1 MSEERKDGMST
12 VAGEENPAARKK
24 TGRVRDVG
32 WIALLLALL
41 WAGTIAF
48 YNVPAFH
55 RLLHPHPAEGVG
67 GGEIVS
73 GKYTC
78 PMHPFIVNDRPGAC
92 PICGMTLVPQESMAS
107 YGGSSPGGA
116 AEKSA
121 RKILYWTDPMIPGDR
136 SDRPGKSPMGMDRV
150 PVYEEAAVGS
160 VSVNSAQRV
169 MANVATEKVA
179 MREFSLDT
187 IAVGKIAWDE
197 RKVAKVA
204 ARFGGRVEK
213 LHVNFTGTRV
223 DRGQPLLDIYSPE
236 LVATQREYL
245 LAREGL
251 VRMKESP
258 YGDAREMS
266 SGLLAAVRRRLA
278 LWNVT
283 DAQIEELE
291 RTGEPRTAFTVFAP
305 ASGVV
310 TERLVTAGQ
319 YVMEGTLLYAIADLG
334 NVWILAEIYETE
346 IHKVAVGTQ
355 ASITTDAYPGREFR
369 GRVAFVDPFLNPE
382 TRTVRVRVDLP
393 NPGGLL
399 KPEMFVNVS
408 FRGKQGKALSVPDT
422 AVLVTGRMAMAWVET
437 APNAFEPRVV
447 RTGQKSGGY
456 YEILSGLSEG
466 DTVVTSGGFLLDS
479 ESQLKGG
486 TAGSHA
492 GHGAAGSPPD
502 GKREQPSG
510 PSPAAGPSVDPH
522 AAHGAK

>member
-1 MSEERKDGMST
+1 VSEERKDET
-12 VAGEENPAARKK
+12 REENGAESPPLQEKKGRKRA
-24 TGRVRDVG
+24 GW

-55 RLLHPHPAEGVG
+55 RLLHPHPAEEVG
-67 GGEIVS
+67 GRSEAAS
-73 GKYTC
+73 GKFTC
-78 PMHPFIVNDRPGAC
+78 PMHPFIVKDRPGAC

-107 YGGSSPGGA
+107 SGA
-116 AEKSA
+116 APA
-121 RKILYWTDPMIPGDR
+121 DGGDAA
-136 SDRPGKSPMGMDRV
+136 GK
-150 PVYEEAAVGS
+150 
-160 VSVNSAQRV
+160 VSMNPTQRV

-187 IAVGKIAWDE
+187 VAVGKIAWDE

-213 LHVNFTGTRV
+213 LHVDFTGTRV
-223 DRGQPLLDIYSPE
+223 VRGQSLLDIYSPE
-236 LVATQREYL
+236 LIATQREYL
-245 LAREGL
+245 LARKGVER
-251 VRMKESP
+251 VKESP
-258 YGDAREMS
+258 YADAREMS
-266 SGLLAAVRRRLA
+266 SGLLAATRRRLA

-291 RTGEPRTAFTVFAP
+291 RTGEPRTMFTVFAP

-408 FRGKQGKALSVPDT
+408 FREKKGKALSVPDT

-437 APNAFEPRVV
+437 TPNTFEPRVV

-466 DTVVTSGGFLLDS
+466 DMVVTSGGFLLDS

-492 GHGAAGSPPD
+492 GHGAAGSPP
-502 GKREQPSG
+502 GRQQETPQAAP
-510 PSPAAGPSVDPH
+510 PAAPPSVDPH
-522 AAHGAK
+522 AGHGGK

>member
-1 MSEERKDGMST
+1 MSEETREQLRQGTGEGSPSVQEKKGRKRT
-12 VAGEENPAARKK
+12 AW
-24 TGRVRDVG
+24 

-55 RLLHPHPAEGVG
+55 RLLHPHPAEEVG
-67 GGEIVS
+67 GAGTVS

-78 PMHPFIVNDRPGAC
+78 PMHPFIVTDRPGAC

-107 YGGSSPGGA
+107 SGGASPGGA

-136 SDRPGKSPMGMDRV
+136 SDKPGKSPMGMDRV
-150 PVYEEAAVGS
+150 PVYEEEAVGS
-160 VSVNSAQRV
+160 VSVNPAQRV

-179 MREFSLDT
+179 MRELSLDT

-213 LHVNFTGTRV
+213 LHVDFTGTRV
-223 DRGQPLLDIYSPE
+223 VRGQPLLDIYSPE
-236 LVATQREYL
+236 LIATQREYL
-245 LAREGL
+245 LARKG
-251 VRMKESP
+251 VDRVKESP
-258 YGDAREMS
+258 YRDAREMS
-266 SGLLAAVRRRLA
+266 SGLLAAAHRRLA

-291 RTGEPRTAFTVFAP
+291 RTGEPKTMFTVFAP
-305 ASGVV
+305 AGGIV
-310 TERLVTAGQ
+310 TERLVTSGQ
-319 YVMEGTLLYAIADLG
+319 YVMEGTLLYAIADLS
-334 NVWILAEIYETE
+334 NVWIMAEIYETE
-346 IHKVAVGTQ
+346 IHKVSVGTQ
-355 ASITTDAYPGREFR
+355 AKVTTDAYPGREFR

-382 TRTVRVRVDLP
+382 TRTVRVRVNLP
-393 NPGGLL
+393 NPGELL

-408 FRGKQGKALSVPDT
+408 FRGKRGKALSVPDT

-437 APNAFEPRVV
+437 APNTFEPRVV
-447 RTGQKSGGY
+447 RTGQKSDGY

-466 DTVVTSGGFLLDS
+466 ETVVTSGGFLLDS

-492 GHGAAGSPPD
+492 GHGA
-502 GKREQPSG
+502 K
-510 PSPAAGPSVDPH
+510 
-522 AAHGAK
+522 

>member
-1 MSEERKDGMST
+1 MNEEPKERMEEDPGAAGAAEPERKGPSRT
-12 VAGEENPAARKK
+12 AWG
-24 TGRVRDVG
+24 
-32 WIALLLALL
+32 IALVLALL

-55 RLLHPHPAEGVG
+55 RLLHPHGAEGDG
-67 GGEIVS
+67 GSAEES
-73 GKYTC
+73 GTYTC
-78 PMHPFIVNDRPGAC
+78 PMHPFIVSDRPGAC

-107 YGGSSPGGA
+107 SGA
-116 AEKSA
+116 AA
-121 RKILYWTDPMIPGDR
+121 ADQAIG
-136 SDRPGKSPMGMDRV
+136 RV
-150 PVYEEAAVGS
+150 T
-160 VSVNSAQRV
+160 VNPTQRL

-187 IAVGKIAWDE
+187 FAVGKIAWDE

-213 LHVNFTGTRV
+213 LHVDFTGTRV
-223 DRGQPLLDIYSPE
+223 VRGQPLLDIYSPE
-236 LVATQREYL
+236 LIATQREYL
-245 LAREGL
+245 LARKGVER
-251 VRMKESP
+251 VKESP
-258 YGDAREMS
+258 YADAREMS
-266 SGLLAAVRRRLA
+266 SGLLAAARRRLA

-291 RTGEPRTAFTVFAP
+291 RTGEPRAVFTVFAP
-305 ASGVV
+305 AGGIV
-310 TERLVTAGQ
+310 TERLVTSGQ

-346 IHKVAVGTQ
+346 IYKVAVGTG

-393 NPGGLL
+393 NPMGQL
-399 KPEMFVNVS
+399 KPDMFVNVS
-408 FRGKQGKALSVPDT
+408 FRGKKGKGLAVPDT

-437 APNAFEPRVV
+437 APNTFEPREV
-447 RTGQKSGGY
+447 RTGHKSNGY

-466 DTVVTSGGFLLDS
+466 ETVVVSGGFLLDS

-486 TAGSHA
+486 AAGSHA
-492 GHGAAGSPPD
+492 GHGAAGSPP
-502 GKREQPSG
+502 GRQQETPQAPPSAPG
-510 PSPAAGPSVDPH
+510 PPDDPH
-522 AAHGAK
+522 AGHGGK